1 VYNQIQQ
8 AHQVLNSIE
17 QIAFQMRQSES
28 SNRQLL
34 SQLEQKE
41 TMAEQKLAQIQQLC
55 REASQVLQG
64 VTGFQAGFQPQYQTQ
79 PGYRTATG
87 FTGYAAQQPGV
98 TTGIN
103 LSTPSLPTS
112 SPFASVATMSPET
125 YSAAT
130 ARLGSLGVSP
140 VNIGQ
145 QAGIAAQRP
154 MMT

>member
-1 VYNQIQQ
+1 MYNQIQQ

-41 TMAEQKLAQIQQLC
+41 SMAEQKLAQIQQLC
-55 REASQVLQG
+55 RECSQVLQG
-64 VTGFQAGFQPQYQTQ
+64 VAGTQAGFQPQYQA
-79 PGYRTATG
+79 GYRATTG
-87 FTGYAAQQPGV
+87 FTGYAGQPGV

-112 SPFASVATMSPET
+112 TPFASVATMSPET

-130 ARLGSLGVSP
+130 ARLGGFGTSP

-145 QAGIAAQRP
+145 QAGIAGQRP
-154 MMT
+154 MLT